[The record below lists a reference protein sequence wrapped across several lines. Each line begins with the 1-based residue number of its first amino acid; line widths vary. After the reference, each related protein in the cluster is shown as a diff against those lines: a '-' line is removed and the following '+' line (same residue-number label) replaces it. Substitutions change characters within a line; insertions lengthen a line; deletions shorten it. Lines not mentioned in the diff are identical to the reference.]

1 MVIFLKA
8 VLLNIYDKKY
18 KQLMIFSILLLLLSL
33 GVLSYNYFTKGELVE
48 RGVSLKGGV
57 ELTISI
63 DQDLSIDSVKQHL
76 NNDFKDSDISLRTI
90 TEQGKIREIIIEAAD
105 LEEKQLIDSLKNH
118 GLKIE
123 RNQYSFQKTS
133 SATGE
138 RFFKQ
143 TIIALIFAFLAIG
156 IVVFITF
163 RDLVP
168 SLFVVLTA
176 FSDMVSTLA
185 VISLLDV
192 KLSLGGVAAF
202 LMMIGYSVDTDIL
215 LTTRVL
221 KRKEGTIFER
231 TVNSLKTG
239 LTMSLTSFF
248 GVLAANFLTTSDA
261 IKQIML
267 ILSIGFLF
275 DIIYTWIQNTGIL
288 RWYLEIK
295 EKRRT
300 QQTK

>member
-8 VLLNIYDKKY
+8 VLLNIYDKNY

-143 TIIALIFAFLAIG
+143 TIIALIFALLAIG

-168 SLFVVLTA
+168 SLFVILTA

-248 GVLAANFLTTSDA
+248 GVLAAYFLTTSDA

>member
-248 GVLAANFLTTSDA
+248 GVLAAYFLTTSDA

>member
-8 VLLNIYDKKY
+8 VLLNIYDKNY

-63 DQDLSIDSVKQHL
+63 DQDLSINSVEQHL
-76 NNDFKDSDISLRTI
+76 NNEFKDSDISLRTI
-90 TEQGKIREIIIEAAD
+90 TEQGKIREIIIEAVD
-105 LEEKQLIDSLKNH
+105 LEEKQLIDSLKNY

-143 TIIALIFAFLAIG
+143 TIIALIFALLAIG

-248 GVLAANFLTTSDA
+248 GVLAAYFLTTSDA

>member
-133 SATGE
+133 SETGE

-248 GVLAANFLTTSDA
+248 GVLAAYFLTTSDA

>member
-168 SLFVVLTA
+168 SLFVILTA

-248 GVLAANFLTTSDA
+248 GVLAAYFLTTSDA

>member
-8 VLLNIYDKKY
+8 VLLKIYDKNY
-18 KQLMIFSILLLLLSL
+18 KQLMIFSILLLFLSL
-33 GVLSYNYFTKGELVE
+33 GVLSYNYFTKGEFVE

-63 DQDLSIDSVKQHL
+63 DQELSIDSVEKHL
-76 NNDFKDSDISLRTI
+76 NNEFKDSDISLRTI

-105 LEEKQLIDSLKNH
+105 LEEKQLIDSLNKY

-123 RNQYSFQKTS
+123 KNQYSFQRTS

-185 VISLLDV
+185 VISLLEV

-231 TVNSLKTG
+231 TVSSLKTG

-248 GVLAANFLTTSDA
+248 GVLAAYFLTTSDA

-295 EKRRT
+295 EKRKT

>member
-248 GVLAANFLTTSDA
+248 GVLAAYFLTTSDA

-300 QQTK
+300 QQIK

>member
-143 TIIALIFAFLAIG
+143 TIIALIFALLAIG

-248 GVLAANFLTTSDA
+248 GVLAAYFLTTSDA

>member
-105 LEEKQLIDSLKNH
+105 LEEKQLIDSLKNY

-248 GVLAANFLTTSDA
+248 GVLAAYFLTTSDA

>member
-8 VLLNIYDKKY
+8 VLLNIYDKNY

-90 TEQGKIREIIIEAAD
+90 TEQGKIREIIIEAVD

-168 SLFVVLTA
+168 SLFVILTA

-248 GVLAANFLTTSDA
+248 GVLAAYFLTTSDA

-300 QQTK
+300 QQIK